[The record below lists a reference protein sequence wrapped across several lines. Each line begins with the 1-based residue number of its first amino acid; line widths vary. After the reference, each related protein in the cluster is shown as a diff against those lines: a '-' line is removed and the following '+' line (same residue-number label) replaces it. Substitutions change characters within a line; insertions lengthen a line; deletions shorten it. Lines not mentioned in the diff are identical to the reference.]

1 MKYASGTTPEETR
14 AVKAWQTAIGS
25 YPDNSVG
32 PQVVVD
38 TLAALG
44 VAVWPLNVTIFGQ
57 PLIVAEDILPA
68 AVDAPLKAYAN
79 AISGSFSYNRRPCSI
94 LVTHG
99 KAVCGYACHAHLRKP
114 ETVLYRLEN
123 GAVGVRKARYATE
136 LPQAVRWA
144 VGGVGLLEA
153 YDPAEEGFSGA
164 YADVLRRTAHTW
176 LGVKRGLIYLGYCA
190 DMTGAQVNAYVHKLG
205 MEHAIMLDG
214 GHVAAINGAESK
226 INTGQRQFFIVQAVQ
241 EGKK

>member
-44 VAVWPLNVTIFGQ
+44 INVWPLNVSIFGQ

-68 AVDAPLKAYAN
+68 AVDAPLKSYAN
-79 AISGSFSYNRRPCSI
+79 AISGSFSYQRRPCSI
-94 LVTHG
+94 LVAHG
-99 KAVCGYACHAHLRKP
+99 KVVCGYACHAHLRKP
-114 ETVLYRLEN
+114 ETVLYRLDS
-123 GAVGVRKARYATE
+123 GSIGTKKCRYATE
-136 LPQAVRWA
+136 LPTVKWA
-144 VGGVGLLEA
+144 VGGVGLLT
-153 YDPAEEGFSGA
+153 DWNPAEEGFTGA
-164 YADVLRRTAHTW
+164 YSDVLRRTGHTFV
-176 LGVKRGLIYLGYCA
+176 GTKRGLLYLGYFHG
-190 DMTGAQVNAYVHKLG
+190 TGAELNEHCKKLG
-205 MEHAIMLDG
+205 LERAIMLDG

-226 INTGQRQFFIVQAVQ
+226 INIGQRQFFIVQAVQ
-241 EGKK
+241 EGKT

>member
-14 AVKAWQTAIGS
+14 AVLAWQTAIGS
-25 YPDNSVG
+25 HPDNSVG
-32 PQVVVD
+32 MQVVVD

-44 VAVWPLNVTIFGQ
+44 INVWPLNVTIFGQ

-94 LVTHG
+94 LVAHG
-99 KAVCGYACHAHLRKP
+99 KVVCGYACHAHLRKP

-123 GAVGVRKARYATE
+123 GTVGVQKARYATE

-190 DMTGAQVNAYVHKLG
+190 DMTGAQVNAHARKLG

-214 GHVAAINGAESK
+214 GHVAAINGADVRR
-226 INTGQRQFFIVQAVQ
+226 NAGQRQFYIIQAITKK
-241 EGKK
+241 EG

>member
-1 MKYASGTTPEETR
+1 MKFVSGSTPEEKR
-14 AVKAWQTAIGS
+14 LVLALQERVGAVA
-25 YPDNSVG
+25 DNSIG
-32 PQVVVD
+32 PQTLVD
-38 TLAALG
+38 IAAALSID
-44 VAVWPLNVTIFGQ
+44 VWPLNVTIFGN

-94 LVTHG
+94 LIAHG
-99 KAVCGYACHAHLRKP
+99 APVCGYSCHAHLRKP
-114 ETVLYRLEN
+114 ETVIYRLEN
-123 GAVGVRKARYATE
+123 GVIGLQKARYATE
-136 LPQAVRWA
+136 LPQGVRWA

-190 DMTGAQVNAYVHKLG
+190 DMTAAQVNAYVRKLG

-214 GHVAAINGAESK
+214 GHVAAINGADVRR
-226 INTGQRQFFIVQAVQ
+226 NAGQRQFYIIQAIKK
-241 EGKK
+241 EG

>member
-1 MKYASGTTPEETR
+1 MKYASGTTPEEVR

-44 VAVWPLNVTIFGQ
+44 IDVWPLNVTIFGQ
-57 PLIVAEDILPA
+57 PLIVAGDILPA

-79 AISGSFSYNRRPCSI
+79 AISGSFSYQHRPCSI
-94 LVTHG
+94 LIAHG
-99 KAVCGYACHAHLRKP
+99 APVCGYSCHAHLRKP
-114 ETVLYRLEN
+114 ETVIYRLES
-123 GAVGVRKARYATE
+123 GAIGLQKARYATE

-190 DMTGAQVNAYVHKLG
+190 DMTAAQVNAYVRKLG

-214 GHVAAINGAESK
+214 GHVAAINGADVRR
-226 INTGQRQFFIVQAVQ
+226 NAGQRQFYIIQAINQ
-241 EGKK
+241 KEG

>member
-14 AVKAWQTAIGS
+14 AVK
-25 YPDNSVG
+25 
-32 PQVVVD
+32 D
-38 TLAALG
+38 TLVALG
-44 VAVWPLNVTIFGQ
+44 VDVWPLNVTIFGQ

-68 AVDAPLKAYAN
+68 AVDAPLKSYAN

-94 LVTHG
+94 LVAHG

-123 GAVGVRKARYATE
+123 GTMGVQKARYATE

-176 LGVKRGLIYLGYCA
+176 LGVKRSLIYLGYCA
-190 DMTGAQVNAYVHKLG
+190 DMTGAQVNAHVRRLG

-214 GHVAAINGAESK
+214 GHVAAINGADVRR
-226 INTGQRQFFIVQAVQ
+226 NAGQRQFYIIQAINQ
-241 EGKK
+241 KEG